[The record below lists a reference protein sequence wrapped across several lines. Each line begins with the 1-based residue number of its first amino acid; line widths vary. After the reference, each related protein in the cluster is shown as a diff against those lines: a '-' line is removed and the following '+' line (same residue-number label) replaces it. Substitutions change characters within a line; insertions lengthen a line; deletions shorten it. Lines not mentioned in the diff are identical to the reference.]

1 MDRADGSGGD
11 EISAS
16 LGGRGVAGVSGA
28 GEAIQIFAR
37 IPGAPGARGADA
49 RRAAAGDRA
58 ATLLC
63 AVPELQIPRGGTSD
77 LRGNRSLLPK
87 AACAAVAETR
97 IDRAAPQSSG
107 STNQTIADTR
117 GNQRQSGAVA

>member
-11 EISAS
+11 KISAS
-16 LGGRGVAGVSGA
+16 HGERGVARVSGA
-28 GEAIQIFAR
+28 GEAVQVLAG
-37 IPGAPGARGADA
+37 IPGPVDALRADA
-49 RRAAAGDRA
+49 GWSAASDRA

-63 AVPELQIPRGGTSD
+63 AVPELQIPRRRTSD

>member
-16 LGGRGVAGVSGA
+16 HGKRSVAGVPGA
-28 GEAIQIFAR
+28 GEAVQVFAGIR
-37 IPGAPGARGADA
+37 RAVDA
-49 RRAAAGDRA
+49 LRPDAGRAAAGDRA

-77 LRGNRSLLPK
+77 FGGNRSLLPR

-97 IDRAAPQSSG
+97 IDRAAAQSSG
-107 STNQTIADTR
+107 SANQAVADTR
-117 GNQRQSGAVA
+117 GNQQKSCTVV